1 MAGAINVHND
11 PVICCSVA
19 TAKGDTFRT
28 STIYTKDE
36 RHTADNEKMQKLL
49 KMQRKPL
56 AANTAQHQQKWNV
69 EGFLVEHVKS
79 SNTTQ
84 PPSFKKQKIQAS
96 VFPIFILRW
105 IMTALIHQNQSIDK
119 MMTS

>member
-36 RHTADNEKMQKLL
+36 RHTADNLEKIAEEAI
-49 KMQRKPL
+49 KMLRKPL
-56 AANTAQHQQKWNV
+56 DA
-69 EGFLVEHVKS
+69 KS
-79 SNTTQ
+79 GVS
-84 PPSFKKQKIQAS
+84 
-96 VFPIFILRW
+96 LRT
-105 IMTALIHQNQSIDK
+105 MPLL
-119 MMTS
+119 

>member
-36 RHTADNEKMQKLL
+36 RHTADNRGKNAEEVIKYAMETLGCKYS
-49 KMQRKPL
+49 
-56 AANTAQHQQKWNV
+56 TTSTEV
-69 EGFLVEHVKS
+69 E
-79 SNTTQ
+79 
-84 PPSFKKQKIQAS
+84 
-96 VFPIFILRW
+96 W
-105 IMTALIHQNQSIDK
+105 
-119 MMTS
+119 

>member
-36 RHTADNEKMQKLL
+36 RHTADNLEKNAEEVIKNAKEILGC
-49 KMQRKPL
+49 KYS
-56 AANTAQHQQKWNV
+56 TTSTEV
-69 EGFLVEHVKS
+69 EC
-79 SNTTQ
+79 
-84 PPSFKKQKIQAS
+84 
-96 VFPIFILRW
+96 
-105 IMTALIHQNQSIDK
+105 
-119 MMTS
+119 

>member
-36 RHTADNEKMQKLL
+36 RHTADNLEKMQRKLL
-49 KMQRKPL
+49 KMQGKPL

-69 EGFLVEHVKS
+69 EGFIVEHMKS
-79 SNTTQ
+79 SNTAQ
-84 PPSFKKQKIQAS
+84 PPSF
-96 VFPIFILRW
+96 
-105 IMTALIHQNQSIDK
+105 
-119 MMTS
+119 